1 VHALRWGSKVVG
13 GGESWASI
21 DRVSTRLS
29 NVADGR
35 SGWKNA
41 FLGIA
46 RVPLDQSTPR
56 HHQKITFPKINRL
69 EEEEVGESVLYF
81 DRNRTK
87 QVVTDIEFNAVDALN
102 AAPTAWL
109 HFLFPSY

>member
-1 VHALRWGSKVVG
+1 MGVVG
-13 GGESWASI
+13 RISI
-21 DRVSTRLS
+21 CLS

-35 SGWKNA
+35 FGWKND

-56 HHQKITFPKINRL
+56 HHQKITFPNINRL
-69 EEEEVGESVLYF
+69 EEEVGESVLYF
-81 DRNRTK
+81 DRNRRK
-87 QVVTDIEFNAVDALN
+87 QVVTDIEFNAVDALH